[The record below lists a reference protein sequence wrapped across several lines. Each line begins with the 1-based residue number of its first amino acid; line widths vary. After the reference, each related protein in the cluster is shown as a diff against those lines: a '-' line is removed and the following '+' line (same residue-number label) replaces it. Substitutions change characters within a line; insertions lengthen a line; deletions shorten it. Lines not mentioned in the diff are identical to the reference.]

1 MKKNIV
7 KNTVFNW
14 FKFRNETTEIIRKK
28 IAEIKTVLNPLTIE
42 TYQKMFTKHT
52 DGDKMDGMH
61 SLSTCPTLNYLCIL
75 RSQTD
80 GLICK
85 HCYSITMNKRFKNLR
100 AKLERNTYYLT
111 QSIIDWDTI
120 PYLNWFFFRLE
131 SFGDL
136 QNKTQAINYINLILK
151 NPHVKFAWWTKNPK
165 FIADAFKDLAIEKPQ
180 NVQIIFSSPCMNKP
194 IQIEILKKVYP
205 FIDKVFTV
213 FDRGY
218 LADHP
223 EISINCGSRHCI
235 ECQNCYRPDGN
246 DLVNEVVK

>member
-28 IAEIKTVLNPLTIE
+28 IAETKTALNPLTIE

-52 DGDKMDGMH
+52 DGDKMDGMF

-75 RSQTD
+75 RSNID

-85 HCYSITMNKRFKNLR
+85 HCYSMTMNKRFKNLR
-100 AKLERNTYYLT
+100 SKLEKNTVYLT
-111 QSIIDWDTI
+111 ESIIPYENI
-120 PYLNWFFFRLE
+120 PFLNFLLFRLE

-136 QNKTQAINYINLILK
+136 QNEIQAINYLNLIRK
-151 NPHVKFAWWTKNPK
+151 NPQTLFAWWSKNPK
-165 FIADAFKDLAIEKPQ
+165 FIKSALDTLGIEKPQ
-180 NVQIIFSSPCMNKP
+180 NVQIIFSSPCMNTP
-194 IQIEILKKVYP
+194 IQIEILTKVFP

-213 FDRGY
+213 FDRDY
-218 LADHP
+218 LAKHP
-223 EISINCGSRHCI
+223 EIEINCGSRKCR
-235 ECQNCYRPDGN
+235 ECQNCYHPDGN
-246 DLVNEVVK
+246 IQVNEMVK